1 MATFTGADKAI
12 GFLFD
17 MVSNI
22 ADDYDAATTY
32 AQGNYTIYAGTLYKC
47 ISAISAPE
55 DFTPA
60 HWQAVLVMDEVA
72 AGGGGGGGG
81 TTVIANPA
89 EAATDT
95 LNKLQVGA
103 TIYDVPS
110 GGGGSGSENYS
121 LTEQAVGTWVNGKT
135 LYQKTIYIASVTTGT
150 SYNHNITDVDEIFI
164 YGIKADRNTGWFSSG
179 HVFVD
184 ASDYVAEDFS
194 IIPSKTALFA
204 YVFGCTIKECYVTVR
219 YTKTV
224 DTTVYVRKLE
234 NGTDIRKTE
243 AGDTRTTENIGGV

>member
-72 AGGGGGGGG
+72 AGGGGGGG

-89 EAATDT
+89 GAATDT

-103 TIYDVPS
+103 TIYDIPS
-110 GGGGSGSENYS
+110 GGGSSGHTYS
-121 LTEQAVGTWVNGKT
+121 TTEQIVGTWIDG
-135 LYQKTIYIASVTTGT
+135 KTIYEKTVEFQTPKQFSNGWIACGTGLVPINGGVVSCRAIDTMMQVHPCGCSVDGELLF
-150 SYNHNITDVDEIFI
+150 YLA
-164 YGIKADRNTGWFSSG
+164 K
-179 HVFVD
+179 
-184 ASDYVAEDFS
+184 SDLSNYSNRYVKYL
-194 IIPSKTALFA
+194 IIQ
-204 YVFGCTIKECYVTVR
+204 
-219 YTKTV
+219 YTKPV
-224 DTTVYVRKLE
+224 
-234 NGTDIRKTE
+234 
-243 AGDTRTTENIGGV
+243 A